1 MIKLP
6 NCLMLILKTTFKCFL
21 KINISRTIINKQ
33 NDITGTLMDET
44 DIPITNKT
52 VGLYVNEQKKAL
64 H

>member
-1 MIKLP
+1 
-6 NCLMLILKTTFKCFL
+6 MLILKTTFKCFL

-52 VGLYVNEQKKAL
+52 VGLYVNGQKKAL